1 MTRQFTHSP
10 ARRSR
15 VPLLIGIIG
24 ASGSGKTYSAL
35 RLGTGIVRVS
45 GGKLFGI
52 DTETRRMAHY
62 APPEGQPPG
71 KNTFAFEHVEL
82 TAPFNPLSYLECI
95 RYCVK
100 EGAGCIVIDS
110 ASHEHEG
117 EGGVLDMHEA
127 ELDRISKRDD
137 GSIDW
142 KKRKAASGTA
152 WIKPKAERRALVNG
166 IMQLPPEV
174 ALIFCFRAQE
184 KLDWKTKDADGKLV
198 DLGWQPI
205 AGGALVY
212 EMTAR
217 CLLQPGADGVPDWN
231 PKIPGENKLIKRP
244 EQFRALFEKH
254 KGKPLSEEM
263 GEEMARWACGTPA
276 GADMS
281 RDGDKPRAVVNASGR
296 VIGYVGNDARI
307 AVDIAS
313 AGTPRDLKAIWT
325 KLSPDQQNEFKPAF
339 AERKA
344 QMTQRQPGDD

>member
-62 APPEGQPPG
+62 AD
-71 KNTFAFEHVEL
+71 TFPFEHVEFS
-82 TAPFNPLSYLECI
+82 APFNPMAYIECI
-95 RYCVK
+95 RYCAE

-166 IMQLPPEV
+166 IMQLPPEI

-254 KGKPLSEEM
+254 KSKPLSEEM
-263 GEEMARWACGTPA
+263 GEEMARWACGAVEAPKGYTDAGPSVIAAIAEAATPA
-276 GADMS
+276 Q
-281 RDGDKPRAVVNASGR
+281 
-296 VIGYVGNDARI
+296 
-307 AVDIAS
+307 
-313 AGTPRDLKAIWT
+313 LKAIWT

-344 QMTQRQPGDD
+344 QMTQRQPGED

>member
-10 ARRSR
+10 AKRSR

-35 RLGTGIVRVS
+35 RLGTGIIRAT
-45 GGKLFGI
+45 GGKLFGV

-62 APPEGQPPG
+62 AE
-71 KNTFAFEHVEL
+71 TFPFEHVEFN
-82 TAPFNPLSYLECI
+82 APFNPLAYLEVM
-95 RYCVK
+95 RYCVR

-127 ELDRISKRDD
+127 ELDRISKQKD

-152 WIKPKAERRALVNG
+152 WIKPKAERRAMVNG

-184 KLDWKTKDADGKLV
+184 KLDWKTKGEDGKLV

-205 AGGALVY
+205 AAGPLVY

-231 PKIPGENKLIKRP
+231 PKIPGEHKLVKRP
-244 EQFRALFEKH
+244 EQFRKLFDQH
-254 KGKPLSEEM
+254 KGKPLSEDM
-263 GEEMARWACGTPA
+263 GEAMARWACGSDVDRIVGLDA
-276 GADMS
+276 VGVS
-281 RDGDKPRAVVNASGR
+281 DGIQAANTT
-296 VIGYVGNDARI
+296 N
-307 AVDIAS
+307 
-313 AGTPRDLKAIWT
+313 DLKALWS
-325 KLSPDQQNEFKPAF
+325 KLSPAQRDEFKPAF
-339 AERKA
+339 AERRA
-344 QMTQRQPGDD
+344 ALTPSREPGQEG